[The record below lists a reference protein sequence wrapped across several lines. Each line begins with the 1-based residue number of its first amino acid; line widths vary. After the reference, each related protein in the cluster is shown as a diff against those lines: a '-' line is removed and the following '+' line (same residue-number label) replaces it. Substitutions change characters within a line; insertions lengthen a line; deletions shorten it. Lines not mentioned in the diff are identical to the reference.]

1 MVKPEILLLVPI
13 YAPTMAALERDYIV
27 HKLWTAPD
35 AAVYLREK
43 CANVRG
49 VVTAG
54 LHGCERG
61 IIEALPKLEIIASF
75 GAPRRSLDFEGAAA
89 RGIVVTNTPDSIV
102 ENTADIGLG
111 LVIAVMRRICEGD
124 RYVRAG
130 KWVQAPFPP
139 GRDLAGKHCGIV
151 GLGKVGRAIAQR
163 VEAVGMKVTYQGPN
177 RKPDVAWPYQPDLP
191 ALAGQSDCLVI
202 SCGLT
207 DATRGIIDAKV
218 IGALRP
224 DAFLVN
230 IGRGPLVD
238 QHALITALQQKKIA
252 GAGMDVFWDEPEVPP
267 ELTRMEN
274 VVLTPHIGSTTL
286 EIREGRGKKVLANLA
301 AQFAGKPVP
310 NPVTRPHLL
319 D

>member
-1 MVKPEILLLVPI
+1 MKPEILLVVPI
-13 YAPTMAALERDYIV
+13 YAPTMAALDRDYTV

-35 AAVYLREK
+35 AAAYLKER

-54 LHGCERG
+54 LHGCDPG
-61 IIEALPKLEIIASF
+61 IVAALPKLEIISSF
-75 GAPRRSLDFEGAAA
+75 GAPRRSMDFEGAAK

-102 ENTADIGLG
+102 ENTADVALG
-111 LVIAVMRRICEGD
+111 LVIAVMRRVCEGD

-130 KWVQAPFPP
+130 KWVKAPFPP
-139 GRDLAGKHCGIV
+139 GRDLAGKQCGIV
-151 GLGKVGRAIAQR
+151 GLGRVGRAVARR
-163 VEAVGMKVTYQGPN
+163 VEVLGMKVTYQGPN
-177 RKPDVAWPYQPDLP
+177 RKPDAPWAYQPDLL
-191 ALAGQSDCLVI
+191 ALARQSDCLVV

-207 DATRGIIDAKV
+207 DTTRGIIDAGV
-218 IGALRP
+218 IGALKP
-224 DAFLVN
+224 DAFLIN
-230 IGRGPLVD
+230 IGRGPLID
-238 QHALITALQQKKIA
+238 ERALIGALREKKIA
-252 GAGMDVFWDEPEVPP
+252 GAGMDVFWDEPNVPE

-286 EIREGRGKKVLANLA
+286 EIREERGRKVLANLA
-301 AQFAGKPVP
+301 AKFAGQPVP

>member
-1 MVKPEILLLVPI
+1 MKPEILLLVPI
-13 YAPTMAALERDYIV
+13 YAPTMAALERDYTV

-35 AAVYLREK
+35 PAAYLEQK

-49 VVTAG
+49 VVTFS

-61 IIEALPKLEIIASF
+61 IVEALPKLEIIASF
-75 GAPRRSLDFEGAAA
+75 GAPRRNMDFEGAAA

-102 ENTADIGLG
+102 ENTADVGLG
-111 LVIAVMRRICEGD
+111 LVIAVMRRMCEGD

-130 KWVQAPFPP
+130 KWKEAPFPP
-139 GRDLAGKHCGIV
+139 GRDLAGKRCGIV
-151 GLGKVGRAIAQR
+151 GLGKVGRAIARR

-177 RKPDVAWPYQPDLP
+177 RKPDASWPYQPDLLT
-191 ALAGQSDCLVI
+191 LARESDCLVI

-207 DATRGIIDAKV
+207 EATRGMIDAGV
-218 IGALRP
+218 IGAMRP

-230 IGRGPLVD
+230 IGRGPLID
-238 QHALITALQQKKIA
+238 QQALISALQQKKIA
-252 GAGMDVFWDEPEVPP
+252 GAGMDVFWNEPEVPQA
-267 ELTRMEN
+267 LTGMEN

-286 EIREGRGKKVLANLA
+286 EIREERGRKVLANLA
-301 AQFAGKPVP
+301 AKFAGRPVP
-310 NPVTRPHLL
+310 NPVTKPHLL

>member
-1 MVKPEILLLVPI
+1 MKPEILLLVPI
-13 YAPTMAALERDYIV
+13 YAPTMAALEREYTV
-27 HKLWTAPD
+27 HKLWNAPD
-35 AAVYLREK
+35 PAAYMREK

-49 VVTAG
+49 VVTFS
-54 LHGCERG
+54 LHGCERS
-61 IIEALPKLEIIASF
+61 ILEALPKLEIIASF
-75 GAPRRSLDFEGAAA
+75 GAPRRSMDFEGAAA

-130 KWVQAPFPP
+130 KWPAAPFPP

-151 GLGKVGRAIAQR
+151 GLGKVGRAIARR
-163 VEAVGMKVTYQGPN
+163 VEVVGMKVTYQGPN
-177 RKPDVAWPYQPDLP
+177 RKPDAPWRYEPDLL
-191 ALAGQSDCLVI
+191 ALARESDCLVV

-207 DATRGIIDAKV
+207 DATRGIIGAKV

-230 IGRGPLVD
+230 IGRGPLID
-238 QHALITALQQKKIA
+238 QQALITALQEKKIA
-252 GAGMDVFWDEPEVPP
+252 GAGLDVFWDEPNVPA

-286 EIREGRGKKVLANLA
+286 EIREERGRKVLANRA
-301 AQFAGKPVP
+301 ARFAGRPVP
-310 NPVTRPHLL
+310 NPVTKPHLL